1 MNIAACEVVRLEE
14 YFRANPMK
22 GAPFNH
28 YRPARYLAENVAPLK
43 GLLSAATL
51 DRWEA
56 AFTALNELL
65 R

>member
-1 MNIAACEVVRLEE
+1 
-14 YFRANPMK
+14 MK